1 MDFWIIDLVCV
12 IIFGTYI
19 YKISYF
25 YDYKYVMN
33 VIRFVILYLI
43 YKVILHRLISFDN
56 DITDSYFDYFVWN
69 FAFGLLVS
77 VLLRTFL
84 VNKYG
89 EEERFANEDEMKDI
103 GKPN

>member
-1 MDFWIIDLVCV
+1 MEYWFIDLVCV
-12 IIFGTYI
+12 VIFGTYI
-19 YKISYF
+19 YKLSYF
-25 YDYKYVMN
+25 CDYKYVMN

-43 YKVILHRLISFDN
+43 YKVILHQFISFENNNIDN
-56 DITDSYFDYFVWN
+56 YFDYFIWN

-89 EEERFANEDEMKDI
+89 NEERFANEDEMKDI